1 MSVDGRGAP
10 PLVESNRT
18 PLGLTA
24 AEAIRRLQT
33 DGPNEIEEQHGPS
46 AWTIL
51 ARQFQSPV
59 IWLLTLAGAA
69 AMAAG
74 EAADA
79 VAILVIVAING
90 LVGFLQEQRAERA
103 LTSLRAMTAPRA
115 RVLRDGH
122 SVLLPA
128 RDIVRGDALLL
139 EAGDVVPAD
148 ARIIELAAL
157 AVNEASLTGESLPV
171 DKSVEPDAAEALLAE
186 RRNAVFMGTSIVR
199 GTAVAE
205 VTATGMQ
212 TELGRIAGLLAGT
225 GEPATPLQRRLAQV
239 TRQLV
244 VACSGIVAL
253 VALLG
258 WLRGGSAIEVFLSA
272 VSLAV
277 AAVPE
282 GLPAIVTIAL
292 ALGVQRM
299 ASRHV
304 LIRRLPAVEALGC
317 ASVICTDKTGTLTTG
332 VMTVRELWG
341 RDHHALL
348 FAAAACCD
356 AELQTDARTGVGDPT
371 EVAILRA
378 AAERGILR
386 DAIERERPRVWTTPF
401 DAATKRMSVLRNDG
415 VIYVKGA
422 LEVLLGDVAA
432 SGEHGEA
439 LRAHAEL
446 AERGL
451 RVLAVATGRAP
462 GRDAGRA
469 EEPGTLRLLG
479 LVGIADP
486 PRTEAIEAVAAAR
499 QAGITT
505 VMITGDHPVTA
516 HAIARELGI
525 VLPGESAKGLV
536 HARTTPEEKLR
547 IVQQWRSRGAV
558 VAMTG
563 DGVND
568 APALREADIGI
579 AMGKTGT
586 QVTRDASD
594 MILADDNFASIVAAV
609 REGRGIFDNIRRT
622 LVYLLSGNAAELAVM
637 LAAAIG
643 GLPLP
648 LLPLQLLW
656 INIVTDGLPALALVM
671 EPTADDVLRR
681 PPRTPVEPLLG
692 REQWRS
698 VAVTALLQTGATLMA
713 FGWGLYA
720 RSLADARTL
729 AFAVLVFGELFRSF
743 AARSDTRVFWQVGA
757 LTNLRLLAVVFVSGL
772 LQVALHQLPA
782 TQQLFQ
788 IGALTWQDWTGV
800 VLLGLVPV
808 TIIELRKLRR
818 ASRAGVVED

>member
-1 MSVDGRGAP
+1 MATALEPEG
-10 PLVESNRT
+10 NRVAT
-18 PLGLTA
+18 GLTT
-24 AEAIRRLQT
+24 AEATRRLRT
-33 DGPNEIEEQHGPS
+33 DGANEIQEQHGPS
-46 AWTIL
+46 AWRIL
-51 ARQFQSPV
+51 ARRFQSPV
-59 IWLLTLAGAA
+59 IWLLALAGVA

-74 EAADA
+74 ESADA

-103 LTSLRAMTAPRA
+103 LMSLRAMTAPRA
-115 RVLRDGH
+115 RVRRDGH
-122 SVLLPA
+122 AVLLPA
-128 RDIVRGDALLL
+128 RDVVRGDVLLL

-148 ARIIELAAL
+148 ARVIGVAAL

-171 DKSVEPDAAEALLAE
+171 DKSVEPDAADALLAE
-186 RRNAVFMGTSIVR
+186 RRNAVFMGTSVVR
-199 GTAVAE
+199 GTAVGE

-225 GEPATPLQRRLAQV
+225 TESATPLQRRLAQV

-258 WLRGGSAIEVFLSA
+258 WLRGGAAIDVFLSA

-299 ASRHV
+299 ATRHV

-341 RDHHALL
+341 IDHHTLL

-356 AELQTDARTGVGDPT
+356 AELQTDGRTGVGDPT

-378 AAERGILR
+378 AAERGIAR
-386 DAIERERPRVWTTPF
+386 DTIECERPRVWTAPF
-401 DAATKRMSVLRNDG
+401 DALRKRMSVLRADG

-422 LEVLLGDVAA
+422 LEVLLDAA
-432 SGEHGEA
+432 AGEHGDV
-439 LRAHAEL
+439 LRAHEEMAV
-446 AERGL
+446 RGL
-451 RVLAVATGRAP
+451 RVLAVATGRE
-462 GRDAGRA
+462 G
-469 EEPGTLRLLG
+469 EPEVLHLLG
-479 LVGIADP
+479 LIGIADP
-486 PRTEAIEAVAAAR
+486 PRTQAIEAVAAAR

-525 VLPGESAKGLV
+525 VLPGESAEGLV

-568 APALREADIGI
+568 APALRG
-579 AMGKTGT
+579 
-586 QVTRDASD
+586 
-594 MILADDNFASIVAAV
+594 
-609 REGRGIFDNIRRT
+609 RRT
-622 LVYLLSGNAAELAVM
+622 S
-637 LAAAIG
+637 
-643 GLPLP
+643 
-648 LLPLQLLW
+648 
-656 INIVTDGLPALALVM
+656 
-671 EPTADDVLRR
+671 
-681 PPRTPVEPLLG
+681 
-692 REQWRS
+692 
-698 VAVTALLQTGATLMA
+698 
-713 FGWGLYA
+713 
-720 RSLADARTL
+720 
-729 AFAVLVFGELFRSF
+729 
-743 AARSDTRVFWQVGA
+743 
-757 LTNLRLLAVVFVSGL
+757 
-772 LQVALHQLPA
+772 
-782 TQQLFQ
+782 
-788 IGALTWQDWTGV
+788 
-800 VLLGLVPV
+800 
-808 TIIELRKLRR
+808 
-818 ASRAGVVED
+818 ASRWGRPARK